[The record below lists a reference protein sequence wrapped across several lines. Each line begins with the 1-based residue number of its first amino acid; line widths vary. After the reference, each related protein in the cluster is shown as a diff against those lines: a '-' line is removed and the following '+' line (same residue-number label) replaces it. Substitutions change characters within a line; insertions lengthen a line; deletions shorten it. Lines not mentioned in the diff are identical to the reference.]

1 LDPDDDGQ
9 EAESEGNDEGND
21 DDDGDILVDKAQM

>member
-1 LDPDDDGQ
+1 LDPDDDVQ